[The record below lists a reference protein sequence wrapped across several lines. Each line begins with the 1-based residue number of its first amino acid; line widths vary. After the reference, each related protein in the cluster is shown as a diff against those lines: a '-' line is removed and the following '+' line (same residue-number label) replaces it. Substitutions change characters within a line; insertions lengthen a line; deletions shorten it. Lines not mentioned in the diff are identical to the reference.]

1 MILVDI
7 LAFLKNLLCFR
18 KGSSEE
24 MLEREEGTQDYSIS
38 VEDSLV
44 AEFSLFSRELL
55 FSFVGEASLFLG
67 IV

>member
-1 MILVDI
+1 MVLVDI
-7 LAFLKNLLCFR
+7 LAFLKNFLCFR
-18 KGSSEE
+18 KGGSWERLE
-24 MLEREEGTQDYSIS
+24 MEEGIQDYSIS